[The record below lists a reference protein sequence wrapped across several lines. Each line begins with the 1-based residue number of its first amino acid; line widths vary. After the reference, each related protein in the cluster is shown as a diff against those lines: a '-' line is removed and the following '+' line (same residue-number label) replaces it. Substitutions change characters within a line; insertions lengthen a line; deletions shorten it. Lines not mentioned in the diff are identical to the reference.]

1 MPARPLITVRG
12 QGPDLVLLHGWAMA
26 SSAWG
31 ACADELAR
39 SWRLHLVD
47 LPGHGGAPAGAWA
60 LDEVVN
66 ELLEHTPPA
75 AWLGWSLG
83 GTLALAAAM
92 RARTQVHGLILLAST
107 PRFVAND
114 GWPDG
119 MDAGVFERFAAD
131 FQCDAQATVRRFKT
145 LVAGGVE
152 HPARL
157 LRDLRE
163 LPPACPESLAGGLR
177 VLREVDF
184 VAALPGLRQAALWI
198 GGAGDQLTPAAASRV
213 AAARM
218 PRGRSFIIDGA
229 GHAPQLSHPLEVAAL
244 VNDFL
249 AAEAAA

>member
-12 QGPDLVLLHGWAMA
+12 QGPDLVLVHGWAMA
-26 SSAWG
+26 SGAWG
-31 ACADELAR
+31 ACADELAKG
-39 SWRLHLVD
+39 WRLHLVD
-47 LPGHGGAPAGAWA
+47 LPGHGGAPGGAWTLEELVNLL
-60 LDEVVN
+60 LDR
-66 ELLEHTPPA
+66 TPPA

-92 RARTQVHGLILLAST
+92 RAPAQVQALVLLTAT

-114 GWPDG
+114 DWPAG

-131 FQCDAQATVRRFKT
+131 FARDPQATVRRFKT

-163 LPPACPESLAGGLR
+163 LAPACPEALACGLSLLR
-177 VLREVDF
+177 DVDF
-184 VAALPGLRQAALWI
+184 VDALPGLRQAALWI
-198 GGAGDQLTPAAASRV
+198 AGGGDQLTPAAASIA

-229 GHAPQLSHPLEVAAL
+229 GHAPQLSHPLEVVAL

-249 AAEAAA
+249 VAEAAA